1 MTGMRR
7 KLWACRSCGKLVLP
21 DLNDHCPTLC
31 AACYEEFLDA
41 EYLMTTADLLSPD
54 LTMRQALA
62 RSEARMRRVGMSDLA
77 IRGWWEELEPLLLA
91 TEAKGGVYAGGI
103 N

>member
-1 MTGMRR
+1 MV
-7 KLWACRSCGKLVLP
+7 CSVCGERGSTDGHDP
-21 DLNDHCPTLC
+21 CPTLC
-31 AACYEEFLDA
+31 TEHFAEFLEA
-41 EYLMTTADLLSPD
+41 EFVMSVADLLAPD